1 MGTIFH
7 LTARVRC
14 PFPVSI
20 ASLEEHLESVVIVPT
35 SLEKAT
41 ATSPTTPAHTASARS
56 WVQLRVRVVAC
67 TAVDDPPPKQDDGP
81 AREAVRAFGRRSDD
95 GLQRKPLVPV
105 DRPGP
110 HGWTFGYPLALVL
123 MILTGAM
130 LYMAFKRR
138 RWL

>member
-1 MGTIFH
+1 MQSDRCIDIRLRDDHIAHAAAGLHVDTSPATT
-7 LTARVRC
+7 LTGHD
-14 PFPVSI
+14 
-20 ASLEEHLESVVIVPT
+20 EEALNEQA
-35 SLEKAT
+35 AT
-41 ATSPTTPAHTASARS
+41 TQPGTSPTDPGRSTPI
-56 WVQLRVRVVAC
+56 
-67 TAVDDPPPKQDDGP
+67 
-81 AREAVRAFGRRSDD
+81 
-95 GLQRKPLVPV
+95 

>member
-1 MGTIFH
+1 MTGVSTFVSVTI
-7 LTARVRC
+7 
-14 PFPVSI
+14 
-20 ASLEEHLESVVIVPT
+20 T
-35 SLEKAT
+35 SLTRLRALHVDTSHAT
-41 ATSPTTPAHTASARS
+41 TLTGHDEEALNEQAATTQPGNVTNRPGKINA
-56 WVQLRVRVVAC
+56 
-67 TAVDDPPPKQDDGP
+67 
-81 AREAVRAFGRRSDD
+81 
-95 GLQRKPLVPV
+95 PV

>member
-1 MGTIFH
+1 MT
-7 LTARVRC
+7 LST
-14 PFPVSI
+14 
-20 ASLEEHLESVVIVPT
+20 
-35 SLEKAT
+35 
-41 ATSPTTPAHTASARS
+41 
-56 WVQLRVRVVAC
+56 VA
-67 TAVDDPPPKQDDGP
+67 V
-81 AREAVRAFGRRSDD
+81 
-95 GLQRKPLVPV
+95 LQRTPLVPV

>member
-1 MGTIFH
+1 MHHDSIGPVVGSTPR
-7 LTARVRC
+7 ARRGVYCR
-14 PFPVSI
+14 
-20 ASLEEHLESVVIVPT
+20 H
-35 SLEKAT
+35 
-41 ATSPTTPAHTASARS
+41 
-56 WVQLRVRVVAC
+56 
-67 TAVDDPPPKQDDGP
+67 DPPPKQDDGP